1 MAREC
6 GRGRE
11 GTIGRLS
18 VPATRTAG
26 PEGCKTTGLRG
37 GRDTETE
44 TERNTNKAR
53 PSRVPAAAAAAVHRG
68 YNLPSSL
75 RPSPECVSSPT
86 TVLGCLRPPVSRLQ
100 AAPPRPAPSFS
111 HDLTLACPLVTAAAQ
126 PGKSEAES
134 RRRPW
139 VPPHP
144 TSERG
149 AGSWPW
155 C

>member
-6 GRGRE
+6 GRERE

-53 PSRVPAAAAAAVHRG
+53 PSRVPAAAAAAAVHRG

-100 AAPPRPAPSFS
+100 AAPPCPAPPRPIVLPRLNPRLPACDRGRPARQVRGGKS
-111 HDLTLACPLVTAAAQ
+111 TLAVGPAS
-126 PGKSEAES
+126 PGK
-134 RRRPW
+134 
-139 VPPHP
+139 
-144 TSERG
+144 
-149 AGSWPW
+149 
-155 C
+155 